1 MMNILIRNVVQCK
14 SEFLYIREKLVN
26 YPPRNGLYTDACFV
40 LCILSSRL
48 YKDPLLMISLNR
60 LKFKFPLE
68 STVRQLLMK
77 RQQSE
82 VDN

>member
-1 MMNILIRNVVQCK
+1 
-14 SEFLYIREKLVN
+14 
-26 YPPRNGLYTDACFV
+26 
-40 LCILSSRL
+40 
-48 YKDPLLMISLNR
+48 MISLNR